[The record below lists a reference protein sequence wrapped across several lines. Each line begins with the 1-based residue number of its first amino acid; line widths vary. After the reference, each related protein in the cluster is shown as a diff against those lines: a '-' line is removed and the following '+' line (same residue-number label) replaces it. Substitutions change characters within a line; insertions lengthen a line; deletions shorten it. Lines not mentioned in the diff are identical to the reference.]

1 MAIKIDRNDDLDK
14 LFESFA
20 VDPKAKEEVE
30 LRQATESIIQTEA
43 IDIEKDASDF
53 IKSEAIDDVRSNN
66 QKIIK

>member
-20 VDPKAKEEVE
+20 TDPKAKEEIE
-30 LRQATESIIQTEA
+30 QRQDAESIIQTEA
-43 IDIEKDASDF
+43 IDVEKKATDY
-53 IKSEAIDDVRSNN
+53 IKSKSIDDVRTNN